1 MCNKNAKPTGAI
13 FLALFVAM
21 VSNVSAKAS
30 NTGGN
35 SSSSLLTISMTID
48 EIKQPNAVVNC
59 DGPYWVDDKGLN
71 NSQFNSY
78 GGEFGRLHK
87 GHDIEALDID
97 YNGFLYGAA
106 GDDVDNGKPGHLYK
120 VDGVTG
126 ELFDMGATG
135 FDEVDGISF
144 ARDNILWGVAQG
156 VGVFTIAR
164 DSHGE
169 LDLATTEVVFPTD
182 MEIEDLTWNL
192 FGDMLYAIENVHSG
206 NNPDA
211 GRDATV
217 NHVLWGYD
225 TYTGSLAPV
234 CQAAVDKI
242 LGGREVEA
250 IEDVSMFFEPDAL
263 AFGYNNS
270 NQLTVALINMSSCA
284 IIGVFFEEQLL
295 QAQDVEGIAVCP
307 FIPN

>member
-1 MCNKNAKPTGAI
+1 MCNKNAKLIGAI
-13 FLALFVAM
+13 FSALFVAM
-21 VSNVSAKAS
+21 VSNVSA
-30 NTGGN
+30 N
-35 SSSSLLTISMTID
+35 SSSSSLTNSITID
-48 EIKQPNAVVNC
+48 EINAVVNC

-71 NSQFNSY
+71 NSQFNSF

-97 YNGFLYGAA
+97 YDGFLYGAA

-144 ARDNILWGVAQG
+144 APDNTLWGVAQG

-164 DSHGE
+164 DGHGE
-169 LDLATTEVVFPTD
+169 LDLATAEVVFPTD

-206 NNPDA
+206 SNPDA

-225 TYTGSLAPV
+225 THTGSLAPV
-234 CQAAVDKI
+234 CQAAVDEI

-263 AFGYNNS
+263 AFGYHNNS
-270 NQLTVALINMSSCA
+270 NQLTVALINISSCA
-284 IIGVFFEEQLL
+284 IMSIFVEEQLF